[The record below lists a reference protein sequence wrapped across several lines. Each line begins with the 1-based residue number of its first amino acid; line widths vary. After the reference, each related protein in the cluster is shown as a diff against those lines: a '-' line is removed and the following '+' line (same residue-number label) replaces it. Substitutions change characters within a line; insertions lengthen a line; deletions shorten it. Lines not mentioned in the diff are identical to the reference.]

1 MLIVTGTIRLEP
13 GKGDAMVDP
22 AIAMAKETR
31 EEDGCFAYAFWRDL
45 EDPDLFRVYE
55 EWRDW
60 DALKAHGVAPHMGV
74 FRAALKGI
82 GVMSRDIGA
91 FDRGEVTAL

>member
-1 MLIVTGTIRLEP
+1 MLIVSGTIQIAK
-13 GKGDAMVDP
+13 GKGDEMVAP
-22 AIAMAKETR
+22 AIAMATETR
-31 EEDGCFAYAFWRDL
+31 TEDGCFAYAFWRDL

-60 DALKAHGVAPHMGV
+60 DALKAHGAAPHMGT
-74 FRAALKGI
+74 FRAALKEI
-82 GVMSRDIGA
+82 GVVSRDIGA